1 MMEPRTRSYKHWL
14 ASRDFTPR
22 IIAKESHTQRRTHS
36 HTHLWSHGNFCEFYF
51 FGDTHT
57 HTLPPHTHTVH
68 PDATTV
74 MPLAKSV
81 LFCICFSSLRVS
93 FATEY
98 LSFLGSMAFC
108 LQVVFVTCLVSEMIE
123 KTERKSVPEYHE
135 SLDNKYPSN
144 FNLSTMTKDNC
155 CLSKIST
162 ASSVLDFFF

>member
-1 MMEPRTRSYKHWL
+1 MGIFVSFIFLATHIRTLS
-14 ASRDFTPR
+14 
-22 IIAKESHTQRRTHS
+22 
-36 HTHLWSHGNFCEFYF
+36 
-51 FGDTHT
+51 
-57 HTLPPHTHTVH
+57 PHTHTVY

-123 KTERKSVPEYHE
+123 KTKTKRKSVPEYHE